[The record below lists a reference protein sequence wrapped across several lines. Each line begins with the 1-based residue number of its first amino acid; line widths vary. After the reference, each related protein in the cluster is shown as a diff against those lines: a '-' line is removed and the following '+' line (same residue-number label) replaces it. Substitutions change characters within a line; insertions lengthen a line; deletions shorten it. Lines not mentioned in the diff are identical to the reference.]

1 MPLPS
6 KLICKYIVKIIQD
19 YFRTRQDQSYRKLI
33 LLTKFKKKKTKK
45 KSENENNGSYL
56 AISDIKI
63 YYYEIN
69 SKQKGT

>member
-1 MPLPS
+1 MSLPS

-33 LLTKFKKKKTKK
+33 LLTKFKKK
-45 KSENENNGSYL
+45 SENENNGRYL
-56 AISDIKI
+56 AISDIEI